1 MKKII
6 IFVVAFIII
15 ILIMFFI
22 STFPVSIRIDDSI
35 DLGNNY
41 RYIQDYPRTIIH
53 YGTKEYEGVGVEV
66 IPPNILKYKSNKE
79 FVIAKTVDIELKD
92 TIFWILNKQKN
103 IVKQYTDSILFAE
116 EIETQKIDMTLSD

>member
-116 EIETQKIDMTLSD
+116 EIETQKIDMILSD

>member
-1 MKKII
+1 
-6 IFVVAFIII
+6 
-15 ILIMFFI
+15 MFFI